1 LWEEGILSNK
11 NAYGEMTPEKTWSGS
26 LSFRYNSNREVT
38 GALVV
43 IPVSLQNELDLK
55 AGDRVI
61 VRDHTS
67 VNAANSPQH
76 PVPIHTTLRLI
87 NKSPKA
93 LVAPIHL
100 AYMLYFGTTN
110 EPQITFG
117 LQKEIKREVPL

>member
-1 LWEEGILSNK
+1 MSNK
-11 NAYGEMTPEKTWSGS
+11 NAYGEMTPEKTWMGA
-26 LSFRYNSNREVT
+26 LVYRYNGTDEVK

-43 IPVSLQNELDLK
+43 IPVSLQKELDLK

-67 VNAANSPQH
+67 VNAANSPSH
-76 PVPIHTTLRLI
+76 PVPIHTTLRLM
-87 NKSPKA
+87 NKTPNA

-117 LQKEIKREVPL
+117 LQKELKREVPL